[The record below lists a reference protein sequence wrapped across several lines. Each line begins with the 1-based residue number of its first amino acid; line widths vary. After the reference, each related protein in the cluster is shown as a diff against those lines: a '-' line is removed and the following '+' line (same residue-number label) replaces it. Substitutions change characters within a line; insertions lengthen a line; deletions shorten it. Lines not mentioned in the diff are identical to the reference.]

1 MNWYRQNRWL
11 GNFLIAFAAALL
23 LAVWFLF
30 HARGA
35 FAATLAEFNSASSE
49 RSRLEHLNP
58 FPKEENFRKTQSA
71 LDQYGAALNKIK
83 DELRAQV
90 IPMTPLAP
98 NEFQTRL
105 RQTIASTAERAR
117 ANRVKLPN
125 NFHLGFDEFTTTLPS
140 TGAAPLLGQ
149 ELAQVELVVRF
160 LIEAHVDA
168 ITAVKRVPAS
178 PIETGA
184 PAAAAKRPLAA
195 GNAAPPVVERSIVD
209 LTFNAAPSALRKVL
223 NQIASSEHQFFVV
236 RTLSVRNE
244 QVKGPSRE
252 ATNASTGKA
261 AETAGTT
268 GSGALKF
275 IVGNEHVETT
285 ARVEMVRFAF

>member
-1 MNWYRQNRWL
+1 MNWYRENRWL
-11 GNFLIAFAAALL
+11 GNFSIAFAAALL

-35 FAATLAEFNSASSE
+35 FADARAEFNSASSE
-49 RSRLEHLNP
+49 RTRLEHLNP
-58 FPKEENFRKTQSA
+58 FPKEENFRKTQAA
-71 LDQYGAALNKIK
+71 LDEYGAELNKIK
-83 DELRAQV
+83 DQLRAQV
-90 IPMTPLAP
+90 VPMAPLAP

-105 RQTIASTAERAR
+105 RQTIGSTAERAR

-160 LIEAHVDA
+160 LIDAHVDA

-184 PAAAAKRPLAA
+184 PPSAAKRPLAA

-209 LTFNAAPSALRKVL
+209 LTFNAAPSALRKAL
-223 NQIASSEHQFFVV
+223 NQIASSERQFFVV

-244 QVKGPSRE
+244 QLKGPSRE
-252 ATNASTGKA
+252 ATSDSTGKA
-261 AETAGTT
+261 ETAGAAA
-268 GSGALKF
+268 SSALKF